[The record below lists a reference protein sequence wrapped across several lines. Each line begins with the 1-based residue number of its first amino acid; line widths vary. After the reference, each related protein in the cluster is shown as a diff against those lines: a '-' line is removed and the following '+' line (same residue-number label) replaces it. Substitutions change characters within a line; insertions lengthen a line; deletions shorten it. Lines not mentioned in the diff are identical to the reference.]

1 MSEVHKEAAKRRG
14 QARTAGVELK
24 VREAM
29 VVIQNEMAANGGIY
43 PANGGAISMNEVA
56 RRAGI
61 SETTLFAPK
70 QKELGRVVKAWVD
83 SLKTKEVV
91 GRMRVRR
98 TVFERSEDWRKQ
110 YLALQDQHI
119 LLELELQDAQVELEN
134 ERKKTARLTEQN
146 EALLHQLRVGA
157 AGKVAAIP
165 AKGKR

>member
-29 VVIQNEMAANGGIY
+29 VAIQNEMAANGGIY

-61 SETTLFAPK
+61 SETTLFAPR

-146 EALLHQLRVGA
+146 EALLQQLRVGA
-157 AGKVAAIP
+157 AGKVTAIP